1 MKKKAIFNWS
11 GGKDSALAL
20 YKAMESDEY
29 DIISLLTTISL
40 DTQQSSM
47 HLIPVSILEQQAE
60 SIGLPLYK
68 VMLPS
73 KGLQGYE
80 EEMRKAIGY
89 FKEQGVTHSIF
100 GDIFLHDVRKYR
112 EEQLSPFGIEVVEPL
127 WNKTTEEIMEEF
139 LSSGIQTKIVV
150 TQADKLDRS
159 FAGKDITHELV
170 SSFPAN
176 IDICGEEG
184 EYHTLA
190 YDGPIFR
197 QPVKF
202 TLREPKELIYE
213 VKMDTGEIQTFR
225 YWHTPIIEVNS

>member
-20 YKAMESDEY
+20 HKAMSSGEY
-29 DIISLLTTISL
+29 EITSLLTTVSI

-47 HLIPVSILEQQAE
+47 HLIPVSVLEAQAY

-80 EEMRKAIGY
+80 DEMRKAILY

-112 EEQLSPFGIEVVEPL
+112 EKQLKPFSIEVVEPL
-127 WNKTTEEIMEEF
+127 WHRTSEEIIEEF
-139 LSSGIQTKIVV
+139 LSSGIRTKIVV
-150 TQADKLDRS
+150 TQADKLDQS
-159 FAGKDITHELV
+159 FVGKDITHELV
-170 SSFPAN
+170 SSFPDG

-197 QPVKF
+197 HPVDF
-202 TLREPKELIYE
+202 TLGKPQELVYDI
-213 VKMDTGEIQTFR
+213 KMDTGEMQTFR
-225 YWHTPIIEVNS
+225 YWHTPIIHDQ